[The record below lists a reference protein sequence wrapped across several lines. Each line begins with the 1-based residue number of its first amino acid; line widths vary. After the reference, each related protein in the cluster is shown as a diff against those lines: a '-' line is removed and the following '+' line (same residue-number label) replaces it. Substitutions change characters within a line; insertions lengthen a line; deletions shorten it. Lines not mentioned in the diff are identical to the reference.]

1 MINVCKCKFAFVNDL
16 CTEIIYKTIKNLRFS
31 AYKGCLV
38 KLCLDNLQFRRVK
51 ADVVVCYK
59 LMHILVINMN
69 STKFITL
76 SSNTQLGGNHAV

>member
-31 AYKGCLV
+31 AYKWCLV
-38 KLCLDNLQFRRVK
+38 KLCLDSLQCSRVK
-51 ADVVVCYK
+51 ADVVFCYK
-59 LMHILVINMN
+59 LMHGLVINMH

-76 SSNTQLGGNHAV
+76 SSNIPLGGNHAV